1 MSGLFKKMLI
11 TNRQLDD
18 IIEVA
23 REKTGTNLQGY
34 RRQTIFKHVS
44 ERLESMRMSVDEY
57 TKLCHWDE
65 HECRELIKKV
75 SIKVSHFFRNPVVF
89 EILAQSV
96 VPSLLENVKDE
107 LRVWSAGCAAGQEP
121 YSLAILINEAISR
134 NNHSDIMALIFATD
148 LDTKILAEAQKG
160 VYNRNNLQD
169 TKLRIVDEYF
179 TVKNE
184 LFVISDDIKNM
195 VHFSVDNIMSNLHA
209 SPAESIYGG
218 FHLILCRNVI
228 IYFAPEI
235 QNAIQKKLTAALN
248 KGGFLILGSS
258 ETLSEELRSSF
269 KVIDFRN
276 RIYQKI

>member
-1 MSGLFKKMLI
+1 MLI
-11 TNRQLDD
+11 TKRQLDD
-18 IIEVA
+18 IIEVV

-34 RRQTIFKHVS
+34 RRQTIFKHIS
-44 ERLESMRMSVDEY
+44 ERVESMHMSVDEY
-57 TKLCHWDE
+57 VKLCHWDE

-75 SIKVSHFFRNPVVF
+75 SIKVSHFFRNPVLF

-96 VPSLLENVKDE
+96 ITSLLENIKSE
-107 LRVWSAGCAAGQEP
+107 IRVWSAGCAAGQEP
-121 YSLAILINEAISR
+121 YSLAILIKEAIIKSGT
-134 NNHSDIMALIFATD
+134 SDVLPLIFATD
-148 LDTKILAEAQKG
+148 IDPKILAEAQKG
-160 VYNRNNLQD
+160 VYNRNHLKD

-179 TVKNE
+179 TEKNE

-209 SPAESIYGG
+209 SPVESIYGG

-228 IYFAPEI
+228 IYFDLEI

-248 KGGFLILGSS
+248 KNGFLVLGSS

-269 KVIDFRN
+269 KVIDIRN